1 MIDKYN
7 IWMIPENNDEWNKAQ
22 KIFNGCDIDSDIDSD
37 FNSVEIKYPEIKA
50 MCIKYDRI
58 LLGFLDNY
66 PDISV
71 QSFIRSYRPIL
82 DSDFKPKVIIDS
94 KYLKDLITF
103 LYKDNLSYNKKIIK
117 FYFHKE
123 KSLPVIV
130 KCDSR
135 IGIIAYMEE

>member
-7 IWMIPENNDEWNKAQ
+7 IWMIPENDDEWNKAQ
-22 KIFNGCDIDSDIDSD
+22 KIFNGCDMDSD
-37 FNSVEIKYPEIKA
+37 FNSVEIKYSEIKT

-103 LYKDNLSYNKKIIK
+103 LYKDNLSYKKIIK

-130 KCDSR
+130 KCGSR
-135 IGIIAYMEE
+135 IGIIAYIVE